1 MSARELFRAPAMR
14 IAGVVLTASAI
25 ALVWS
30 VATALRVDPLPDPPP
45 PPVVRLGSTRAL
57 RPATDVQAAV
67 ENDPFSPD
75 RSAPSAPYRM
85 PGESGPSNAPVVEP
99 PKPAVLGTAVAT
111 DGRSFA
117 TVQLSGQTPTLVH
130 VGDKIGD
137 WVVRA
142 IQRGK
147 VVLVSS
153 AGARADVSV
162 SKPGT

>member
-1 MSARELFRAPAMR
+1 VRTRELFRTPATR
-14 IAGVVLTASAI
+14 VAGVVLGASTL
-25 ALVWS
+25 ALAWS
-30 VATALRVDPLPDPPP
+30 VATALRVDPLPTAPPP
-45 PPVVRLGSTRAL
+45 TVVRLGSARAL
-57 RPATDVQAAV
+57 GPATDVQAAV

-85 PGESGPSNAPVVEP
+85 PGESGPSAQPAVEP
-99 PKPAVLGTAVAT
+99 PKPAVLGTAVAN

-153 AGARADVSV
+153 AGTRADVSV
-162 SKPGT
+162 AKPGT

>member
-1 MSARELFRAPAMR
+1 MSARELFRTPAMR
-14 IAGVVLTASAI
+14 VASVVLGVS
-25 ALVWS
+25 ALVFAWT
-30 VATALRVDPLPDPPP
+30 VAGALRVDPLPEPPP
-45 PPVVRLGSTRAL
+45 PAAVRLGSARAL
-57 RPATDVQAAV
+57 RPAADVQAAV

-85 PGESGPSNAPVVEP
+85 PGEGAASDQPVVEP
-99 PKPAVLGTAVAT
+99 PKPTVLGTAVAT

-137 WVVRA
+137 WMVRA

>member
-1 MSARELFRAPAMR
+1 MPAMR
-14 IAGVVLTASAI
+14 IAGVVLGASA
-25 ALVWS
+25 LVLAWS

-45 PPVVRLGSTRAL
+45 PKIVRLGSARAI
-57 RPATDVQAAV
+57 RAPTDVQTAV

-85 PGESGPSNAPVVEP
+85 PGESGPSDQPVVEP

-117 TVQLSGQTPTLVH
+117 TVQLSGQAPTLVH

-153 AGARADVSV
+153 AGTRADVSV

>member
-1 MSARELFRAPAMR
+1 VSARALFRAPAMR
-14 IAGVVLTASAI
+14 VAAVILAGSAI
-25 ALVWS
+25 ALAWS
-30 VATALRVDPLPDPPP
+30 VAEAFRADPLPDPPAP
-45 PPVVRLGSTRAL
+45 AVVRLGMA
-57 RPATDVQAAV
+57 RPLGAPTDVQAAV

-75 RSAPSAPYRM
+75 RSAPAAPYRM
-85 PGESGPSNAPVVEP
+85 PGESGPSDKPVVEP
-99 PKPAVLGTAVAT
+99 AKPAVLGTVVAT

-130 VGDKIGD
+130 VGDKVGD

-153 AGARADVSV
+153 AGTRADVSV